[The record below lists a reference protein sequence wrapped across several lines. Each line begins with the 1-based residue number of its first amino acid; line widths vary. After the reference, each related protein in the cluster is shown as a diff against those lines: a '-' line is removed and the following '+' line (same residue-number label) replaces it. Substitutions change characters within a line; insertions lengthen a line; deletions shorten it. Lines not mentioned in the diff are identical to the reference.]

1 MGRNLSRYFSL
12 SYIYF
17 NATSEVGAVAAK
29 AEDRKS
35 SEYCHLDFSHVFV
48 LLVIETTGVTGARS
62 SACNTANY

>member
-12 SYIYF
+12 SYIYY

-35 SEYCHLDFSHVFV
+35 SEYCHLDFSHIF
-48 LLVIETTGVTGARS
+48 VIETTGVTGARVCIYCTHYS
-62 SACNTANY
+62 